1 MSNGKWSSSVV
12 EKKVMAQLSHLNDMT
27 QGFSQ
32 FEKSTFERRC
42 EVGSQWLNDN
52 GFDAVYLH
60 PGSNL
65 FYFTGLQWGAS
76 ERMVAGVLTRTGQV
90 FYVSPAFEIDTLKDY
105 WQLPGDVF
113 SWEEHEHPGK
123 CLQGALE
130 QCGVKAGKIA
140 VDPMTPLFL
149 FDQIRDGLGA
159 DWDPCSAAQL
169 IDQTRGRKSKE
180 EIDLIRRSH
189 QMTAAVIE
197 AAKNILT
204 PGISTTEV
212 TSFINQAHRA
222 VGADK
227 SYFCIVLFGVAT
239 SFPHGVKDPQILKE
253 QDWVLIDTGCRLH
266 GYHSDITRTFP
277 FGEPSDE
284 QRSAWEVEKRA
295 QIAGMAAVKP
305 GVACCAADDAAR
317 ASLEN
322 DGFGPGYQLPGLP
335 HRTGHGC
342 GLDIHEAPYLVRGN
356 EQPME
361 PGMVFSC
368 EPMLVVPDKFG
379 VRLEDHF
386 YVTEAGA
393 EWFTR
398 PAPSIDQLFEDGTF

>member
-1 MSNGKWSSSVV
+1 MSIWSSK
-12 EKKVMAQLSHLNDMT
+12 EIENKVTDQLSKLGDMT
-27 QGFSQ
+27 EGFSQ
-32 FEKSTFERRC
+32 FDASTFKKRC
-42 EVGSQWLNDN
+42 EVACGWLSEN
-52 GFDAVYLH
+52 GRDAVYLH
-60 PGSNL
+60 PGDNL
-65 FYFTGLQWGAS
+65 FYFTGLKWSAS
-76 ERMVAGVLTRTGQV
+76 ERMVAGVLTRSGEL
-90 FYVSPAFEIDTLKDY
+90 FYISPAFEIDTLKDY
-105 WQLPGDVF
+105 WQLPGEIF
-113 SWEEHEHPGK
+113 AWEEHEHPGK
-123 CLQGALE
+123 CLKAAL
-130 QCGVKAGKIA
+130 KANDLSSGKIL
-140 VDPMTPLFL
+140 VDPLTPLFM
-149 FDQIRDGLGA
+149 FDLINEGLGE
-159 DWDPCSAAQL
+159 DWQVSSSTAL
-169 IDQTRGRKSKE
+169 VDQTRGRKSKE

-212 TSFINQAHRA
+212 TAFINQAHRA
-222 VGADK
+222 VGADS

-239 SFPHGVKDPQILKE
+239 SFPHGVKDPQILK
-253 QDWVLIDTGCRLH
+253 QRDWVLIDTGCRLH
-266 GYHSDITRTFP
+266 GYHSDITRTFA
-277 FGEPSDE
+277 FGEPTDE

-295 QIAGMAAVKP
+295 QIAGMAAAKP
-305 GVACCAADDAAR
+305 GVACSSPDDAAR
-317 ASLEN
+317 ASLES

-342 GLDIHEAPYLVRGN
+342 GLAIHEAPYLVKGN

-386 YVTEAGA
+386 YVTEDGA
-393 EWFTR
+393 EWLTR